1 MDNLIKT
8 RKYEAE
14 NISGK
19 TILRIYDTIE
29 MNDYNM
35 ENRVKVIAYLKNMD
49 LMDIANQF
57 GISQKNNFLR
67 RLRAEKLSFAEQQ
80 KIADILGVII
90 KHEIILKNGRTIEV
104 DSSRGLITELCRWM
118 NLSISDIAEKF
129 GVTRQALNERMNR
142 DKFSRDDLNTIAGL
156 ADATY
161 NNYFEFDGIRL

>member
-14 NISGK
+14 NIGGK

-35 ENRVKVIAYLKNMD
+35 ENRVKVIAYLKNLD
-49 LMDIANQF
+49 LMDVANQF

-67 RLRAEKLSFAEQQ
+67 RLRAEKLSFAEQR
-80 KIADILGVII
+80 KIADILGVTI
-90 KHEIILKNGRTIEV
+90 KNVIILKNGRIVEI
-104 DSSRGLITELCRWM
+104 DSSRNLVAELCRWM
-118 NLSISDIAEKF
+118 GLSISDIAENF

-142 DKFSRDDLNTIAGL
+142 DKFSCDDLKRIAAF

>member
-35 ENRVKVIAYLKNMD
+35 ENRVKVIAYLKNLD
-49 LMDIANQF
+49 LMELANQF

-67 RLRAEKLSFAEQQ
+67 RLRAEKLSFEEQR
-80 KIADILGVII
+80 KLADILGVTI
-90 KHEIILKNGRTIEV
+90 KNVIILKNGRTIEV
-104 DSSRGLITELCRWM
+104 DSSRSLVTELCRWTG
-118 NLSISDIAEKF
+118 LSMSDIAEKF
-129 GVTRQALNERMNR
+129 GVTRQALSERMHR
-142 DKFSRDDLNTIAGL
+142 DKFSCEDLWHVSFT
-156 ADATY
+156 
-161 NNYFEFDGIRL
+161 E